1 MDRALSGE
9 RGADD
14 PAASSTDDAAGSPP
28 AVPIAPPGAQRRS
41 PYGRN
46 PSLAAH
52 GVRARAEMIEAA
64 RLLFARQGYQATT
77 VESIGEATGR
87 SGAAV
92 YQYFS
97 GKFEIFEIFLREV
110 GHDLREIAADFPELA
125 DDTVRRRALAGWIA
139 RLVAVVEHHTG
150 IFLGWSQIQY
160 TEPALARVGQENF
173 QRYQQTVLDRL
184 MHAGA
189 HPPNPSAVPV
199 GLIAVVQWST
209 LGNGERARP
218 VEHAALADALA
229 GLLQVFLFD
238 PPTDVS
244 VSESVAPV
252 DYHLPVIPLGHELG
266 LRRPVTPRGV
276 GTVQRILLAAADR
289 FRVNGF
295 QGTSLNDVAARAGV
309 SHGSVYTYWA
319 DREALFGTLARD
331 AIAALQAQRNR
342 LPVRERT
349 GDAPSVGSGPAG
361 TPGSGPAPA
370 TGSAPASGDGP
381 PLGEIIDRWLD
392 GWMSFIDVHGSVLY
406 VWQHEIGGPVL
417 DDLTPQREEALDG
430 IVDGLIDLCP
440 APPADPEPLRVVL
453 RAVIT
458 DVPFVVSA
466 QLAILPRAEVADH
479 VAQLLR
485 AGLQA
490 GPGPAGPGLSGPGP
504 GPADG

>member
-9 RGADD
+9 HGADGR
-14 PAASSTDDAAGSPP
+14 ASSSDGAAGSDR
-28 AVPIAPPGAQRRS
+28 AAPPGPQRRP

-64 RLLFARQGYQATT
+64 RVLFARQGYQATT

-97 GKFEIFEIFLREV
+97 GKFEIFEIFLHEV
-110 GHDLREIAADFPELA
+110 GHDLREIAGAFPALG
-125 DDTVRRRALAGWIA
+125 DDRAGRSALRDWIA
-139 RLVAVVEHHTG
+139 RLMAVIEHHSG

-160 TEPALARVGQENF
+160 AEPDLARVGQENF
-173 QRYQQTVLDRL
+173 QLYQQTVMERL
-184 MHAGA
+184 VQAGA
-189 HPPNPSAVPV
+189 HARNPSVVPV
-199 GLIAVVQWST
+199 GMISVIQWST
-209 LGNGERARP
+209 LLNSERARP
-218 VEHAALADALA
+218 VDRMQLADAVA
-229 GLLQVFLFD
+229 GMLQAFLFD
-238 PPTDVS
+238 PATDVS
-244 VSESVAPV
+244 VAEPDAPV
-252 DYHLPVIPLGHELG
+252 DYHLPVIPLGDELG

-331 AIAALQAQRNR
+331 AIAALQAQRSR
-342 LPVRERT
+342 LAVQDRPA
-349 GDAPSVGSGPAG
+349 GAPGSVGE
-361 TPGSGPAPA
+361 TV
-370 TGSAPASGDGP
+370 
-381 PLGEIIDRWLD
+381 DRWLD
-392 GWMSFIDVHGSVLY
+392 GWMSLIDVHGSVLY
-406 VWQHEIGGPVL
+406 VWQHEVGGPVL
-417 DDLTPQREEALDG
+417 DDLVPPRDQAVDG
-430 IVDGLIDLCP
+430 IIDGLLDLCP
-440 APPADPEPLRVVL
+440 RPPADPEPLRVVL

-466 QLAILPRAEVADH
+466 QLAILPRAEATDF

-490 GPGPAGPGLSGPGP
+490 VPGTDR
-504 GPADG
+504 ADG